1 MKNHALSLLLLLIF
15 ILPCAAQNRMRPL
28 RELINPQD
36 PAWPL
41 VKGWI
46 DSAKNKVQVLP
57 RDTAKADD
65 ALLKTQVSTRS
76 PMGAIV
82 YETGGLLID
91 GGWIRIL
98 GSGSSALG
106 RSLPYWNKGK
116 TIKEWGDTSPY
127 WLIADDAVGGFY
139 AINGGGLGADA
150 GKVYYLVPDTLEWE
164 SLDLSYS
171 DFLMFC
177 FNGDLQ
183 KFYKTMRWKNWQND
197 LAQLKGDQAFSF
209 YPFLWTAEGKDI
221 EKISRKPVPIE
232 EIFIFITDSRK
243 QRGIR

>member
-1 MKNHALSLLLLLIF
+1 
-15 ILPCAAQNRMRPL
+15 MRPL
-28 RELINPQD
+28 AELINIED

-65 ALLKTQVSTRS
+65 ALLKTQVTTRS

-98 GSGSSALG
+98 GSGSSGLN

-116 TIKEWGDTSPY
+116 TIKEWGDVSPY
-127 WLIADDAVGGFY
+127 WLIADDAVGGFF

-150 GKVYYLVPDTLEWE
+150 GKVYYLAPDTLEWE
-164 SLDLSYS
+164 SLGLSYS

-177 FNGDLQ
+177 FSGNLQ
-183 KFYKTMRWKNWQND
+183 AFYKTIRWKSWQND
-197 LAQLKGDQAFSF
+197 LIQLKSDQAFSF
-209 YPFLWTAEGKDI
+209 YPYLWTSEGKDI
-221 EKISRKPVPIE
+221 EKDSRKPVPVE
-232 EIFIFITDSRK
+232 EIFTFTADSRK
-243 QRGIR
+243 QMGIR